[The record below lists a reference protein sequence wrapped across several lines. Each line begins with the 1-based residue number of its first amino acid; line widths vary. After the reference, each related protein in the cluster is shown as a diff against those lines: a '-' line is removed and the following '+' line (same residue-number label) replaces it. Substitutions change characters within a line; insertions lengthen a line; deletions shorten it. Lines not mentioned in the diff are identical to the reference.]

1 MTIQSYLATNPAI
14 GISIRSDGRYEIKN
28 SEIAIPSDQEV
39 QAILDATKSLKNKS
53 PLLEQAWRRYGAQD
67 NEDWHSAETCFR
79 RAFDLAGGHY
89 GYCLG
94 TALNFL
100 ERCEESLPILQ
111 EQAVKHQPDA
121 MSWFQVAVA
130 HEKLGQTDQ
139 SIYAYRKAI
148 ELEPDYDLAWF
159 NLGGVYWNDEKRDE
173 AATIWKQAVAQFPDH
188 ELAEK
193 LQSEISFIFR

>member
-1 MTIQSYLATNPAI
+1 MEADELAFLWDRL
-14 GISIRSDGRYEIKN
+14 GH
-28 SEIAIPSDQEV
+28 
-39 QAILDATKSLKNKS
+39 
-53 PLLEQAWRRYGAQD
+53 WAQD
-67 NEDWHSAETCFR
+67 NEDWHCAETCFR

-111 EQAVKHQPDA
+111 DQAEKHQPDA

-139 SIYAYRKAI
+139 SINAYRKAI

-159 NLGGVYWNDEKRDE
+159 NLDGVYWNDEKRDE

-188 ELAEK
+188 ELAAK
-193 LQSEISFIFR
+193 LQSEIPFIIR